1 MKRARHITPYILMFR
16 WHMIRIH
23 LNRIRITS
31 IAVHSVLHVVPLIT
45 DTRSAE
51 ITSGFSCRKAE
62 TSRSSCGSEFEAKT
76 SMNAVCT
83 ESGSKPG
90 GTNVCMYT
98 TPWAS
103 RVQAQRRC
111 IPGGCFQLFGIH
123 THTHMHTCTHAHMH
137 TCTHAHM
144 HTHTHTHTD
153 TCLRVYKK
161 LVVGQLKW
169 GR

>member
-1 MKRARHITPYILMFR
+1 MKRARHTTPYILMFR

-23 LNRIRITS
+23 LNRIRIAS
-31 IAVHSVLHVVPLIT
+31 IVVHNVLHVVPLIP

-51 ITSGFSCRKAE
+51 ITSGFSCRKAA
-62 TSRSSCGSEFEAKT
+62 TSRSSCESEFEAKT

-83 ESGSKPG
+83 GSGSKPG
-90 GTNVCMYT
+90 GTNPG
-98 TPWAS
+98 PWAS

-111 IPGGCFQLFGIH
+111 IPGECFQLLGIH
-123 THTHMHTCTHAHMH
+123 THTHTHAHMH
-137 TCTHAHM
+137 TC
-144 HTHTHTHTD
+144 THTHTHTD